1 MFHLFHLL
9 GRNAL
14 KQRSVWAKWTGK
26 PDNNLLRFL
35 LRYRLPQKYGA
46 VAEELKPGIPS
57 MTSLRRALRA
67 LPRCLPSSSR
77 PLSWR
82 RGLKGV
88 RMDFGRTMRGGII
101 ALVAGAVLVG
111 CTPPTPEQARKQIE
125 RDIIEGEG
133 APVFRAARKHFPQD
147 YEALLQELTA
157 ASQSSEGRNP
167 LKATALGERITINW
181 MEQLTDKL
189 IPLVAEAPLDPLL
202 AMQAAQSE
210 TLEHLQA
217 TDVRHCAQMAMG
229 ETIEVADEGAE
240 INDLLIRQN
249 AAMITAA
256 GASQRDPQ
264 QWAEP
269 TEQEH
274 NALFDGMLRHGA
286 SERLLG
292 ILADNAE
299 LARASDKDKCD
310 IGVSINA
317 TVNDMPP
324 ELAARFVAMWH
335 RPL

>member
-1 MFHLFHLL
+1 MLAFPISFHHVTQLADLVQHPAELQYIGNFQGQSHVGNRSLAV
-9 GRNAL
+9 R
-14 KQRSVWAKWTGK
+14 QRI
-26 PDNNLLRFL
+26 
-35 LRYRLPQKYGA
+35 GA
-46 VAEELKPGIPS
+46 QYV
-57 MTSLRRALRA
+57 
-67 LPRCLPSSSR
+67 
-77 PLSWR
+77 
-82 RGLKGV
+82 
-88 RMDFGRTMRGGII
+88 
-101 ALVAGAVLVG
+101 
-111 CTPPTPEQARKQIE
+111 
-125 RDIIEGEG
+125 
-133 APVFRAARKHFPQD
+133 
-147 YEALLQELTA
+147 
-157 ASQSSEGRNP
+157 
-167 LKATALGERITINW
+167 
-181 MEQLTDKL
+181 
-189 IPLVAEAPLDPLL
+189 
-202 AMQAAQSE
+202 
-210 TLEHLQA
+210 
-217 TDVRHCAQMAMG
+217 
-229 ETIEVADEGAE
+229 
-240 INDLLIRQN
+240 DLLIRQN